1 MNGYTAFELWA
12 IILGGMVVTY
22 ATRLS
27 FILLVPFE
35 KLPDLFRRGLRFVP
49 PAILAALILPALIR
63 PDGPYDLSFSNHRWM
78 AGILAALVAWRTRN
92 TWLTI
97 AVGMVALWVLNRWM

>member
-1 MNGYTAFELWA
+1 MNPLSTFELWG

-27 FILLVPFE
+27 FILLIPYE
-35 KLPDLFRRGLRFVP
+35 KLPDLIRRGLRFVP

-63 PDGPYDLSFSNHRWM
+63 PDGPYDLCLTNHRWM
-78 AGILAALVAWRTRN
+78 AGILAAFVAWRTRN

-97 AVGMVALWVLNRWM
+97 VVGMMTLWLLNQWM